1 MTEVP
6 ILTELLQGG
15 HAPTLFLAAAI
26 VATFLVGIAATLGY
40 FGQWLATRRSR
51 ALLRQPIPID
61 PYRRRQLSALAT
73 GRDGRS

>member
-26 VATFLVGIAATLGY
+26 VATVLVGIAATLGY

-51 ALLRQPIPID
+51 SIDRRPIQID
-61 PYRRRQLSALAT
+61 AYRRRQLSALAT
-73 GRDGRS
+73 GRERR